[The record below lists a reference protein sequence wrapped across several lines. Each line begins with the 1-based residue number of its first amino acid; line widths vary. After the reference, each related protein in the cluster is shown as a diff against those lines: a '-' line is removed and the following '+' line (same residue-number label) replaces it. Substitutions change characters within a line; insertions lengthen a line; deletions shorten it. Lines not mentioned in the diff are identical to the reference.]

1 MKSINKAIIFDMDG
15 VLIDSETTW
24 RKAEDRFL
32 KDLCGEEKYWEIRPN
47 LIGATPEQI
56 YDSVLGI
63 DITLSRELFSN
74 AYNKE
79 VKNVYNDSKL
89 TPGIKPLLNFL
100 EKKNL
105 LIGLVSSSPKSWIN
119 LVLTRFGKTK
129 RVFKTI
135 ITLSEQ
141 MALRPKPYPDGY
153 QEAPRTSQETWARRD
168 RHRMLARSSRLLLL
182 CVTHYTE
189 LPAQYSFS
197 AECTLCASPASRS
210 HGTLLLWYRRRHCPK

>member
-1 MKSINKAIIFDMDG
+1 MNRIKAIIFDMDG
-15 VLIDSETTW
+15 VLINSETTW

-63 DITLSRELFSN
+63 GITLSRELFSN

-89 TPGIKPLLNFL
+89 TPGIKLLLNFL

-105 LIGLVSSSPKSWIN
+105 LIGLVSSSPKSWID

-153 QEAPRTSQETWARRD
+153 QEAMKKLKVKPITTIIVEDSPTGVSSAKASGAYTICFTEFLETDIPKNAD
-168 RHRMLARSSRLLLL
+168 LYAKNVS
-182 CVTHYTE
+182 E
-189 LPAQYSFS
+189 LQKII
-197 AECTLCASPASRS
+197 EERI
-210 HGTLLLWYRRRHCPK
+210 